1 MPLFD
6 KLFIYRN
13 VLTESVPE
21 VIEWGYKGSAKYF
34 HRISTKN
41 HRSYPVYIVS
51 PDTKID
57 LDNEEF
63 SFVNISWHSLLNSQD
78 FLF

>member
-13 VLTESVPE
+13 VLTKSFPE
-21 VIEWGYKGSAKYF
+21 VIEWGYKGSAKHF
-34 HRISTKN
+34 HRTSTKN
-41 HRSYPVYIVS
+41 HRSYPLDIVS
-51 PDTKID
+51 PDTN

-63 SFVNISWHSLLNSQD
+63 SFVNISWHLLLNSED